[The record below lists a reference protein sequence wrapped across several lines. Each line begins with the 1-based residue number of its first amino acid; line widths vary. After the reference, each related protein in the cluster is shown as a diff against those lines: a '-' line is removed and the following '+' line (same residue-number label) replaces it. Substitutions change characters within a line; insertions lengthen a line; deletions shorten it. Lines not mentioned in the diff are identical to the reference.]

1 VRWWW
6 RFPCSEIYQ
15 QPKQRPRAAGVMTVV
30 VVLATPPT
38 LTDPG
43 TNPPTQ
49 LSPSAPSTSKT
60 SRTKAH
66 PRTDRTG
73 ISSLVS
79 GAGRARLP
87 TLRLGYKEGWNE
99 NLAARYPVYRAWGD
113 ERWEMGEEKNCGGG
127 LGGEDEGGGG
137 LVWRGWCWGWRQAG
151 VMREKV
157 KSSSIVP
164 FCP

>member
-1 VRWWW
+1 
-6 RFPCSEIYQ
+6 
-15 QPKQRPRAAGVMTVV
+15 MTVV
-30 VVLATPPT
+30 VVLAIPPT

-87 TLRLGYKEGWNE
+87 TLRLGYKEGSNE

-113 ERWEMGEEKNCGGG
+113 ERWEIGEEKIVEEVWEEKTRAEEAWYGEVGVG
-127 LGGEDEGGGG
+127 VGDRLGHEGESKK
-137 LVWRGWCWGWRQAG
+137 LVYRTVLYLIAY
-151 VMREKV
+151 
-157 KSSSIVP
+157 S
-164 FCP
+164 

>member
-1 VRWWW
+1 VGISATKNARRVVVEAWYEGAVVVAFLVL
-6 RFPCSEIYQ
+6 RNLSTT
-15 QPKQRPRAAGVMTVV
+15 KAAAAAAGLMTVV

-43 TNPPTQ
+43 TNPPTRS
-49 LSPSAPSTSKT
+49 SPSAPSTSKT

-99 NLAARYPVYRAWGD
+99 NLMARYPVYMAWGD
-113 ERWEMGEEKNCGGG
+113 ERWEMGEEKIA
-127 LGGEDEGGGG
+127 EE
-137 LVWRGWCWGWRQAG
+137 VWEEK
-151 VMREKV
+151 MRAEEV
-157 KSSSIVP
+157 W
-164 FCP
+164 